1 MGQVIERIAKE
12 RGRNCFEKDENNTYE
27 GLSTADVAIDFSVP
41 TAAVSNI
48 PIVFLL
54 MCLSGTTG
62 WLEQYDE
69 MRFAP
74 QKMALSSPV
83 QTLVWASIY
92 SLKSMNI

>member
-1 MGQVIERIAKE
+1 LKRK
-12 RGRNCFEKDENNTYE
+12 NNTYE

-41 TAAVSNI
+41 SSSVQYLNC
-48 PIVFLL
+48 FLVNVPVI
-54 MCLSGTTG
+54 SGTTG

-69 MRFAP
+69 MVALCTA
-74 QKMALSSPV
+74 KMALSSPV